1 MLKTVLLNG
10 KKLPVP
16 VPVKNVDE
24 ALSWLEEYL
33 VGPRKTITRIEL
45 DGVIVDDHH
54 MSQTLSDSS
63 RLVVQADSAIELAIQ
78 TIDALRNLVGVMLRD
93 IKHCAV
99 QVYKMQADEDQSF
112 LNDFLSDLVLILEL
126 AEHLFGLVGGHIE
139 PGDLLAALELV
150 NNSRV
155 QVEEARKQLN
165 LPVVARLILQFLE
178 PQIQD
183 VSNRLVAFQKQVLE
197 LDSPR

>member
-1 MLKTVLLNG
+1 M
-10 KKLPVP
+10 
-16 VPVKNVDE
+16 
-24 ALSWLEEYL
+24 
-33 VGPRKTITRIEL
+33 
-45 DGVIVDDHH
+45 
-54 MSQTLSDSS
+54 
-63 RLVVQADSAIELAIQ
+63 VVQADSAIELAIQ

-126 AEHLFGLVGGHIE
+126 SEHLFGLVGGHIE

-197 LDSPR
+197 LDSAR